1 MSKKL
6 NADQITN
13 DLEGSAFFQSAKH
26 PRSSTSAEPAQAIDT
41 EPKPS
46 TKRQSQQVA
55 NQSADQ
61 SVDQSTSQSTEAAT
75 SASVSRSNKIVDR
88 PKAFYITERLD
99 RRLDEAVRYFQHT
112 HGLRKVDRST
122 LINALLDDD
131 SLWTDNSLD
140 HLVDQL
146 ISQLTSRLTGR

>member
-13 DLEGSAFFQSAKH
+13 DLEGSAFFQGPKH
-26 PRSSTSAEPAQAIDT
+26 PQSGPSPEPAQAI
-41 EPKPS
+41 EAKPKPTS
-46 TKRQSQQVA
+46 KRQSQRSA
-55 NQSADQ
+55 NQSTNQ
-61 SVDQSTSQSTEAAT
+61 LVDQSTSQSTGLTAT
-75 SASVSRSNKIVDR
+75 ASTPRSNKIVDR
-88 PKAFYITERLD
+88 PKAFYITARLD
-99 RRLDEAVRYFQHT
+99 RRLDEAVRYFQDT